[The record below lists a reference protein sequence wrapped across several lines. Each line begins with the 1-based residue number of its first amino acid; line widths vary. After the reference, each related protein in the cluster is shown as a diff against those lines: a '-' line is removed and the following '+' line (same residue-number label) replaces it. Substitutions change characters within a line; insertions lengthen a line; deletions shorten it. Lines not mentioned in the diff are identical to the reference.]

1 MPVYLSLCDTKIQT
15 CIRHVWFLI
24 IKIRGGR
31 VMIIE
36 QLRKQEGF
44 SPSESALAAFILD
57 YGEELAY
64 LSIHEIADMS
74 YTSTTTI
81 RRLAQKVGC
90 EGFRDFKIQ
99 YLKEVTNPGVLDEVV
114 DVNHP
119 FHFGAQPS
127 LIANNLAL
135 LVNKAV
141 QETLQSL
148 DYTKINK
155 AVDLIRK
162 ADYLF
167 LYGVGDSAI
176 TLRAFQNRL
185 AKLKKI
191 AVLTTANSEQS
202 VYSTMATE
210 RTTALFVSYRGGST
224 SMFRCAQMLERNH
237 VPWISLSS
245 QVTTYITDHAAVSLT
260 IPPYEIQSDNIATF
274 YSQECFSFIL
284 NVIYSVLYTRNY
296 LENRERKKQID
307 SVTSR
312 DLENSDFDI

>member
-1 MPVYLSLCDTKIQT
+1 
-15 CIRHVWFLI
+15 
-24 IKIRGGR
+24 
-31 VMIIE
+31 MIIE

-148 DYTKINK
+148 DYSDINK

-162 ADYLF
+162 ADFLL
-167 LYGVGDSAI
+167 LYGTGDSSI

-191 AVLTTANSEQS
+191 AVLVTANGEES
-202 VYSTMATE
+202 VYSTAAGS
-210 RTTALFVSYRGGST
+210 RSVALFVSYRGGDIT
-224 SMFRCAQMLERNH
+224 LQRNARILKKNN

-245 QVTTYITDHAAVSLT
+245 RVSTFITDNAAVSLK

-296 LENRERKKQID
+296 LENRERKKAID
-307 SVTSR
+307 HVTANGIEVL
-312 DLENSDFDI
+312 DADE

>member
-1 MPVYLSLCDTKIQT
+1 M
-15 CIRHVWFLI
+15 LI
-24 IKIRGGR
+24 EK
-31 VMIIE
+31 
-36 QLRKQEGF
+36 LRKQEGF
-44 SPSESALAAFILD
+44 SPSESALATFILD

-99 YLKEVTNPGVLDEVV
+99 YLKEVTNPGVLDAVV
-114 DVNHP
+114 DVNRP

-127 LIANNLAL
+127 LIANNLSL
-135 LVNKAV
+135 LISRAI
-141 QETLQSL
+141 QETLQSI
-148 DYTKINK
+148 DYNEVNR

-162 ADYLF
+162 ADFIL
-167 LYGVGDSAI
+167 LYGVGDSGI

-185 AKLKKI
+185 TKLKKI
-191 AVLTTANSEQS
+191 AVLVTEYGEQA
-202 VYSTMATE
+202 VYSTMATS
-210 RTTALFVSYRGGST
+210 RAVAIFVSYRGGVL
-224 SMFRCAQMLERNH
+224 SMNRCARMLDKNH

-245 QVTTYITDHAAVSLT
+245 QVSTFITEHAAVSMK
-260 IPPYEIQSDNIATF
+260 IPSYEIQSDNIATF

-296 LENRERKKQID
+296 LENRENKKKID
-307 SVTSR
+307 VVTARGIESF
-312 DLENSDFDI
+312 DFEE